1 MLASRWPGKV
11 KMLLMVRE
19 PADFLWAAYNI
30 WTLVSVAFVMFGT
43 VSLPIKPNLV

>member
-11 KMLLMVRE
+11 KLLLMVRE

-30 WTLVSVAFVMFGT
+30 WTLACVV
-43 VSLPIKPNLV
+43 L